1 MGPGADCGLD
11 LARRQLMVRA
21 RDDRRPTPLSP
32 ALVVHVVPMRRRHL
46 RSVLRIEA
54 ETHPRPWSLS
64 LFMSEMALR
73 SSRAYYVARV
83 DGLVVGY
90 VGLMMNGDE
99 GHITTIAVDP
109 NWHRRRI
116 ATRLLLVAAREAIRR
131 GAEALTLEVRMGN
144 HAAQEMYRTFGFR
157 PAGVRKNYYAET
169 NEDALIMWAED
180 VNEAEFGRRLDTIDR
195 SLPTATIIDDG
206 GRL

>member
-1 MGPGADCGLD
+1 MA
-11 LARRQLMVRA
+11 
-21 RDDRRPTPLSP
+21 
-32 ALVVHVVPMRRRHL
+32 ALEERVLHVEVVPMRRRHL

-73 SSRAYYVARV
+73 SSRAYFVGRV

-90 VGLMMNGDE
+90 VGLMMSGEE

-109 NWHRRRI
+109 NWHRRKI
-116 ATRLLLVAAREAIRR
+116 GTRLLLVAAREAIRR
-131 GAEALTLEVRMGN
+131 SGTALTLEVRMSNSG
-144 HAAQEMYRTFGFR
+144 AQEMYRHFGFR
-157 PAGVRKNYYAET
+157 PAGVRRNYYVET

-180 VNEAEFGRRLDTIDR
+180 VNEPEYAARLDALEAAVPGRTIVDDGRR
-195 SLPTATIIDDG
+195 AE
-206 GRL
+206 